1 MLSWMANVRRGDLRA
16 SRTEALAPQNESPA
30 LSWMAD
36 DRRGDLR
43 APRPEVPARSGATD
57 VRIDDLRAPR
67 SEVPALGGMAG
78 NRRDDLCEGDDCGKE
93 VRAMRRGAAAVRGG
107 LHLSAVVW
115 RLVAAVCAGIV
126 GVVLYSGPAAAHG
139 ADAPVAVGYVV
150 RVASVSVAG
159 VQVRAVEGGA
169 RLELVNRSGREVV
182 VLGLQG
188 EPFLRVSGRGVEEN
202 RQSPTWFAS
211 RSISGSAAGGSA
223 TAAPEWHL
231 VANQPRVRWHDE
243 RARELPARAWSVPL
257 LVDGREPGI
266 VRGSVAAVP
275 APRTGWWWAGGV
287 LGAVVVGLLWRL
299 RTLLAVAA
307 VGGGV
312 VASVWIVQS
321 AVLAASP
328 ADGVGAQVLARL
340 WPLVAAVGVVAAGVL
355 SLFKRVDIVVAI
367 AGACLAVMVG
377 VGDSAVFRYG
387 TLAGP
392 TWGRWGVVVALAVGA
407 GLAVAGGLRWYQA
420 AGEDSDQ
427 EPSDQEP
434 SDQEPRDAAR
444 RDAARRGPE
453 RRDAEQ
459 RDAEQGGPEAEGERE
474 RDRAPSESAQPSLE
488 K

>member
-1 MLSWMANVRRGDLRA
+1 
-16 SRTEALAPQNESPA
+16 
-30 LSWMAD
+30 
-36 DRRGDLR
+36 
-43 APRPEVPARSGATD
+43 
-57 VRIDDLRAPR
+57 
-67 SEVPALGGMAG
+67 
-78 NRRDDLCEGDDCGKE
+78 
-93 VRAMRRGAAAVRGG
+93 MRRGVAAVCGELRLG
-107 LHLSAVVW
+107 AVVW
-115 RLVAAVCAGIV
+115 RFVAAVCAGVV
-126 GVVLYSGPAAAHG
+126 GVLLYSGPAAAHG
-139 ADAPVAVGYVV
+139 ADAPVAVDYVV

-159 VQVRAVEGGA
+159 VEVRAVEGGA

-188 EPFLRVSGRGVEEN
+188 EPFLRVSDRGVEEN

-211 RSISGSAAGGSA
+211 RSIGGSA
-223 TAAPEWHL
+223 GGGNAAAAPEWHL
-231 VANQPRVRWHDE
+231 VAHQPRVRWHDE

-266 VRGSVAAVP
+266 VRGTVAAVP

-299 RTLLAVAA
+299 RTVLAVVA
-307 VGGGV
+307 VGGGG

-328 ADGVGAQVLARL
+328 ADGVGVQVLARL
-340 WPLVAAVGVVAAGVL
+340 WPLVAAVGVVAAGGL

-392 TWGRWGVVVALAVGA
+392 SWGRWGVVVALAVGA

-420 AGEDSDQ
+420 AGEHA
-427 EPSDQEP
+427 
-434 SDQEPRDAAR
+434 DAGQG
-444 RDAARRGPE
+444 DHGPE
-453 RRDAEQ
+453 VGEHADAG
-459 RDAEQGGPEAEGERE
+459 QGDHGPEAGEHADAGQGDHGPEAGERTGPGESDHGPQAGEGGE
-474 RDRAPSESAQPSLE
+474 RDQAPPESAQPSLG